1 MIPAVHRRTVRS
13 FLALLIVAGITVFF
27 RKALPHVNQTT
38 VALSFLLAILAVS
51 AVWGMTVSVV
61 MSVAAMV
68 AFNYFFLP
76 PVGTLTIS
84 DPQNWVAL
92 LAFLLTSI
100 TGSRLS
106 SRIRREADVA
116 NRRRREIEH
125 LYSFS
130 QKLLGEGN
138 VIQLMNAIPNHIVE
152 AFETGAASLY
162 LADKQKFYRSGF
174 GTLQLEEEQLRV
186 AYEREEPFVDAARG
200 FCYGPVRIGM
210 KAIGSFGIS
219 GAPLSRQTLE
229 AVGTLLGIAIERA
242 RAVEQLSRTE
252 ADRQGERLK
261 SALLD
266 SITHN
271 FRTPLTSIKASVTS
285 LLSSRPPD
293 AAQQRELLHIMDEE
307 CDRLNQLVEDASEMS
322 MLEAGEI
329 ELEFRPIVARELI
342 DAALAYCKTSLGG
355 REVRV
360 QLPDALPRVR
370 ADLPRAKE
378 VLVHLL
384 ENANLYS
391 EKEQPIIVGA
401 ENYGGVV
408 TFSVADRGPG
418 IDVMEQGLI
427 FDKFYRGRDQRT
439 VIQGTGMGLPISK
452 AIVEAHGGT
461 IGVTSQLN
469 RGSVFTFT
477 LPAVRDGVE
486 RP

>member
-27 RKALPHVNQTT
+27 RKTLPHVNQTT

-51 AVWGMTVSVV
+51 AVWGMTVSVF
-61 MSVAAMV
+61 MSVIAML

-76 PVGTLTIS
+76 PLGEFTIT

-92 LAFLLTSI
+92 FAFLVTSI

-106 SRIRREADVA
+106 SRIRREADIA

-125 LYSFS
+125 LYAFS

-138 VIQLMNAIPNHIVE
+138 VIQLMNAIPNHIVD

-162 LADKQKFYRSGF
+162 LADKQKFYRSGY
-174 GTLQLEEEQLRV
+174 GTLQLEEEALRT
-186 AYEREEPFVDAARG
+186 AYEREEPYVDAARG

-210 KAIGSFGIS
+210 KSIGSFGIS

-229 AVGTLLGIAIERA
+229 AVGTLLGIAIERT

-252 ADRQGERLK
+252 ADRQSERLK

-271 FRTPLTSIKASVTS
+271 FRTPLTSIKASVTALMS
-285 LLSSRPPD
+285 ERPPA
-293 AAQQRELLHIMDEE
+293 AAQQRELLYIMDEE
-307 CDRLNQLVEDASEMS
+307 CDRLNKLVEDASEMS

-329 ELEFRPIVARELI
+329 ELEFHSVTAQELI
-342 DAALAYCKTSLGG
+342 ETALASCKTALGG
-355 REVRV
+355 REVLV
-360 QLPDALPRVR
+360 QLPTGLPRVR

-391 EKEQPIIVGA
+391 EKDRPIIVTA
-401 ENYGGVV
+401 ENNGGVV

-469 RGSVFTFT
+469 HGSVFTFT
-477 LPAVRDGVE
+477 LPVARDGVE
-486 RP
+486 RL